1 MITLNEYKE
10 YLTQKKLK
18 DGIKPSTAK
27 INEITSAAIA
37 MVETEPAWSVIRQEI
52 EGWMKSS
59 GETAALMAARL
70 TDGPILSPE
79 AYADTKTVLAYNR
92 GAAEAFKKILDLVG
106 KH

>member
-1 MITLNEYKE
+1 MITEREYHD
-10 YLTQKKLK
+10 YLVQKQQRIPAVTKRQ
-18 DGIKPSTAK
+18 IS
-27 INEITSAAIA
+27 EIVAASIQT
-37 MVETEPAWSVIRQEI
+37 VDVDPAWSVIRQEI

-70 TDGPILSPE
+70 TDGPVLSPE

>member
-1 MITLNEYKE
+1 MITQSEYRE
-10 YLTQKKLK
+10 YLAQKKQGN
-18 DGIKPSTAK
+18 GIRPSREQ
-27 INEITSAAIA
+27 ISEITTAAIA

-59 GETAALMAARL
+59 GETAALMVARL